1 MEYRHP
7 GIGGAAVLDQ
17 RAGARL
23 CLARAAAK
31 DRGRQ
36 PIPAPGRR
44 DRRAAGASPQ
54 HFRHRRGDPAHP
66 VAVHGAAALRHH
78 AEDPARSLAGG
89 RQSRRRPRARVLADF
104 PAALA
109 AGRAGGRHAGVRAQP
124 RLLHHAGTARG
135 RPHDHGV
142 DAGEPQCRT
151 LRPMGRGQRRRRRAV
166 DRGGRDIRCRQ
177 PVRSPRS
184 RVGAKMKMP
193 RPYRIALI
201 TLCTLVL
208 LFLILPIL
216 IIAPLSFSSARFL
229 SFPPPSLSL
238 RWYQEYVGN
247 PAWMQATRVTL
258 TVAVLTVIIATPL
271 GVAAAYAI
279 SQSKWR
285 IMRVIH
291 MTLLLPLVVPIIIT
305 AVGIFFVYAKV
316 GLVASMTGLV
326 LANVML
332 GLPYVVISV
341 AAGLQS
347 FDAAQEMVARS
358 LGMSRLRSFFVVTL
372 PQIKASVIAGGI
384 FAFISAMD
392 ETVVAL
398 FISGG
403 QYQPLTKRM
412 FTALRDEIDPTIA
425 AISTLM
431 TAASFML
438 VLIASTRQKKGA

>member
-1 MEYRHP
+1 MTM
-7 GIGGAAVLDQ
+7 
-17 RAGARL
+17 
-23 CLARAAAK
+23 
-31 DRGRQ
+31 
-36 PIPAPGRR
+36 
-44 DRRAAGASPQ
+44 
-54 HFRHRRGDPAHP
+54 
-66 VAVHGAAALRHH
+66 
-78 AEDPARSLAGG
+78 
-89 RQSRRRPRARVLADF
+89 SRPF
-104 PAALA
+104 
-109 AGRAGGRHAGVRAQP
+109 
-124 RLLHHAGTARG
+124 
-135 RPHDHGV
+135 
-142 DAGEPQCRT
+142 
-151 LRPMGRGQRRRRRAV
+151 
-166 DRGGRDIRCRQ
+166 
-177 PVRSPRS
+177 
-184 RVGAKMKMP
+184 
-193 RPYRIALI
+193 RIALVV
-201 TLCTLVL
+201 TCALVL
-208 LFLILPIL
+208 LYLILPIL
-216 IIAPLSFSSARFL
+216 IIAPMSFSAARYL

-247 PAWMQATRVTL
+247 SAWMQATRVTL
-258 TVAVLTVIIATPL
+258 TVAVLTVVIATPL

-285 IMRVIH
+285 IMRLIH

-316 GLVASMTGLV
+316 GLAATMTGLV

-347 FDAAQEMVARS
+347 FDATQEMVARS
-358 LGMSRLRSFFVVTL
+358 LGMNRLRSFFVVTL

-392 ETVVAL
+392 ETIVAL

-431 TAASFML
+431 TAVSFML
-438 VLIASTRQKKGA
+438 VLVATSRSKKGA